1 MAATE
6 NDLGELH
13 NELARVL
20 TKIVGADG
28 ASAAHLAV
36 AAKFLKDNNITC
48 TPAADNALGELEKA
62 LAERRQRAKLSAQ
75 DRKELGGVADVEHLM
90 H

>member
-6 NDLGELH
+6 SALGDLH
-13 NELARVL
+13 DALAKTL
-20 TKIVGADG
+20 TDLVGVEAP
-28 ASAAHLAV
+28 SAAVLAV

-48 TPAADNALGELEKA
+48 TPATDNALGELEAQMQAK
-62 LAERRQRAKLSAQ
+62 RNRAKLTS
-75 DRKELGGVADVEHLM
+75 KEKDELRAVGGVEHLM

>member
-6 NDLGELH
+6 DTLGELH
-13 NELARVL
+13 TQLAQTL
-20 TKIVGADG
+20 TDLVKADG
-28 ASAAHLAV
+28 TSAAVLAV

-48 TPAADNALGELEKA
+48 TPATDNALGELEA
-62 LAERRQRAKLSAQ
+62 QMRAKRQKAQ
-75 DRKELGGVADVEHLM
+75 LTAKERQELAAVGGIEHLM

>member
-6 NDLGELH
+6 SALGELH
-13 NELARVL
+13 DALAKTL
-20 TKIVGADG
+20 TDLVGVETP
-28 ASAAHLAV
+28 SAAVLAV

-48 TPAADNALGELEKA
+48 APSTDNALGELEAAIAK
-62 LAERRQRAKLSAQ
+62 RKGKSKLSLREKQ
-75 DRKELGGVADVEHLM
+75 ELGTVADVEHLM